1 MTDLRTM
8 VLTLECSDCGAGVY
22 PIFVGYIVESWRCP
36 AGHEQ
41 RRTLG
46 RDDAA
51 AGP

>member
-8 VLTLECSDCGAGVY
+8 AVTLECRECGAEVY

-41 RRTLG
+41 ARTLG
-46 RDDAA
+46 RRRGTA
-51 AGP
+51 